1 MSQFL
6 AAHQTWQTG
15 PHLQLRR
22 PRQDSAVTLLFK
34 TFPFLNQNRTKIRT
48 VEIERSSVLR
58 ENLPENVICSSWVGG
73 TCPWVNINIKHHIAF
88 WIGLMLPHLSEHV
101 CLFAF
106 RQNFFFPRLQTDSKL
121 NWSRHDQCWSKTLLF
136 FFFFSPLTVSKNK
149 IVGNET
155 AGRCPHIR
163 PLLQAPSE
171 YSFYQRHS
179 HQCNLLAGR
188 LKGNLPQLSSGVNAC
203 DKNRPWSQAKIAP
216 EGFLCCCIL
225 TKRKKGHN

>member
-106 RQNFFFPRLQTDSKL
+106 RQNFFFFPGCKQIL
-121 NWSRHDQCWSKTLLF
+121 NWTEVAMISVGLRR
-136 FFFFSPLTVSKNK
+136 FFFSFFFL
-149 IVGNET
+149 
-155 AGRCPHIR
+155 
-163 PLLQAPSE
+163 PSQ
-171 YSFYQRHS
+171 FPKTR
-179 HQCNLLAGR
+179 
-188 LKGNLPQLSSGVNAC
+188 
-203 DKNRPWSQAKIAP
+203 
-216 EGFLCCCIL
+216 
-225 TKRKKGHN
+225 